1 VNHQGWQQSSCPLPR
16 QFAGEGQQDGA
27 LASCVGTDERHHF
40 PGVNGRVEV
49 ADRGPTYAIR
59 LILEVTAQAK
69 PELAL
74 PRGGCQQA
82 QGAGGLDRFGPAV
95 RAEFGVQVA

>member
-1 VNHQGWQQSSCPLPR
+1 LPR

-59 LILEVTAQAK
+59 LIPEVAALGQA
-69 PELAL
+69 
-74 PRGGCQQA
+74 
-82 QGAGGLDRFGPAV
+82 
-95 RAEFGVQVA
+95 